1 MRWRQ
6 CAKFW
11 AVRFPGKTTHE
22 DSLQDSADAIINC
35 MTTIILNPE
44 LFGAPD
50 CDHQV
55 DAFAKWVKAS
65 PHGEDAPILLPGE
78 WEVNT
83 REARLVQGIPLDA
96 GSWQA
101 ICEAAQ
107 FVGMPETVLQEFRHR
122 LEQ

>member
-1 MRWRQ
+1 
-6 CAKFW
+6 
-11 AVRFPGKTTHE
+11 
-22 DSLQDSADAIINC
+22 

-55 DAFAKWVKAS
+55 AAFAKWVKAS
-65 PHGEDAPILLPGE
+65 PHGEDAPVLLPGE

-83 REARLVQGIPLDA
+83 REARLAQGIPLDL

-107 FVGMPETVLQEFRHR
+107 LWRCRRRCCKNSVIGWNSKQKSPSSGRANKG
-122 LEQ
+122 